1 MVLTLK
7 FKIMDKLFMIHL
19 ELTYKDITGVLSVT
33 DMHYCSPNQ
42 NISLL
47 GVVGEPQFAM
57 AVDKTREKAHLPCSC
72 CLVGVRELPDDA
84 NLL

>member
-1 MVLTLK
+1 
-7 FKIMDKLFMIHL
+7 MDKLFTIHL
-19 ELTYKDITGVLSVT
+19 ELTYRDATGVLYAT

-47 GVVGEPQFAM
+47 GVVGELQFVM
-57 AVDKTREKAHLPCSC
+57 AVDKTREKAHLPYSC
-72 CLVGVRELPDDA
+72 CLVGVRELPNDA

>member
-1 MVLTLK
+1 
-7 FKIMDKLFMIHL
+7 MDKLITIHL
-19 ELTYKDITGVLSVT
+19 ELTYKDPTGVLSVA

-47 GVVGEPQFAM
+47 GVVG
-57 AVDKTREKAHLPCSC
+57 
-72 CLVGVRELPDDA
+72 VRELPNDA

>member
-1 MVLTLK
+1 MK
-7 FKIMDKLFMIHL
+7 FKVVDKLFTIHL
-19 ELTYKDITGVLSVT
+19 ELTYRDFTGALYAT

-47 GVVGEPQFAM
+47 GVVVEPQFVM
-57 AVDKTREKAHLPCSC
+57 AVGKAREKAHLPYSC
-72 CLVGVRELPDDA
+72 CLVGVRELPNDA